1 MKNAELYQMAERM
14 LSAWNTQDVDAVLGC
29 YTEDVTY
36 RDPNTRGA
44 VNGAGGMRRY
54 LMKLFSAWKM
64 HWSLREAYPLSDR
77 EGAAVLWHASFQKA
91 GGGQTVE
98 ADGMDLVLLE
108 GERIKRNEVYFDRAA
123 LAPLLGL

>member
-1 MKNAELYQMAERM
+1 MKNDELKQMAERM
-14 LSAWNTQDVDAVLGC
+14 LSAWNTQNVDAVTAC

-36 RDPNTRGA
+36 RDPNTRGE
-44 VNGAGGMRRY
+44 VKGADNMRRY
-54 LMKLFSAWKM
+54 LTKLFSAWKM
-64 HWSLREAYPLSDR
+64 HWSLREAYPLSAQ

-108 GERIKRNEVYFDRAA
+108 GERVKRNEVYFDRAV
-123 LAPLLGL
+123 LAPLLGM